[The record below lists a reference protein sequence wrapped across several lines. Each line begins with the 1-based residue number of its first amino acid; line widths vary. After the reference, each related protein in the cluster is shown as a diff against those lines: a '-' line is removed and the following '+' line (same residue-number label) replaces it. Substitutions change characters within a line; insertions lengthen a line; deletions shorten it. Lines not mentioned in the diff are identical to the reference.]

1 MVVMMIGKRCLL
13 FDPYE
18 YTVMKY
24 AYQFGKGKEFRIS
37 DMHAVLLSL
46 ERMKIG
52 KYSTQSFLNQL
63 AAKRVMKKRYIRTG
77 FFKWE
82 PLYHVLYDEKYFLEH
97 TRHLDFSTEAECR
110 AWRKMVRKMRIKDWH
125 MRNIAGVITEPVHTV
140 HSDDPKEMERLA
152 DRFFQKRREG

>member
-1 MVVMMIGKRCLL
+1 MEVMMIGKRCLL

-63 AAKRVMKKRYIRTG
+63 AAKRVMKKDT
-77 FFKWE
+77 
-82 PLYHVLYDEKYFLEH
+82 LEQ
-97 TRHLDFSTEAECR
+97 DFSNGNLCIMYYMT
-110 AWRKMVRKMRIKDWH
+110 K
-125 MRNIAGVITEPVHTV
+125 NIFGAHQA
-140 HSDDPKEMERLA
+140 S
-152 DRFFQKRREG
+152 